1 MDVSVVI
8 VNWNTG
14 ELLRRCLDRLPAA
27 LTGLS
32 AEVLVVDNASSDQSI
47 AHAEGSPQPFR
58 LLPMISNLG
67 FARANNVAIRQ
78 AKGDVIILLNPDTE
92 PERGSLS
99 TLVKF
104 LHGHPK
110 TAAVGPKLL
119 NTDGSLQ
126 PSCRRFPTTLTFF
139 LLFFKLPHVLPNVG
153 ALRSYFMR
161 DFAHAVERPV
171 DQIMGACM
179 AIPRTALERIGLF
192 DERYWIW
199 FEEVD
204 WCRRAASAGLEIWF
218 TPQATVVHHGG
229 VSFQQVLPVKKEWRF
244 IRSSLRYTR
253 SHIGWASAVMLAL
266 VAPFALVLDALAFT
280 RWLRRSQPVHRTS
293 S

>member
-14 ELLRRCLDRLPAA
+14 ELLRRCLDCLPAA

-32 AEVLVVDNASSDQSI
+32 TEVLVVDNASSDQSI
-47 AHAEGSPQPFR
+47 AHAEGSRQAFR
-58 LLPMISNLG
+58 LLPMTSNLG
-67 FARANNVAIRQ
+67 FARANNIAIRQ

-92 PERGSLS
+92 PREGSLA
-99 TLVKF
+99 TLIDV
-104 LHGHPK
+104 LREHPSA
-110 TAAVGPKLL
+110 AAVGPKLL

-126 PSCRRFPTTLTFF
+126 PSCRRFPTTLTFLF
-139 LLFFKLPHVLPNVG
+139 LFFKLHHILPG
-153 ALRSYFMR
+153 TKTLRSYFMR
-161 DFAHAVERPV
+161 DVAHNVERPV

-179 AIPRTALERIGLF
+179 AIPRTALERIGLL

-204 WCRRAASAGLEIWF
+204 WCRRAAVAERQIWF
-218 TPQATVVHHGG
+218 TPRATVVHHGG

-244 IRSSLRYTR
+244 IRSSLRYAR
-253 SHIGWASAVMLAL
+253 SYLGWSSVLMLSLA
-266 VAPFALVLDALAFT
+266 APFALALDALAFA
-280 RWLRRSQPVHRTS
+280 RWLRRSQPVHPVS